1 MEELLKKARKVAS
14 QAEVFRLRSWNQSV
28 HFEANRVKQ
37 LDSRES
43 SGVALRIVS
52 NGNIGFSATTNLA
65 EVDNLVD
72 HALEVLPFGPEV
84 KLEFPGYRDFTPVD
98 IYDPDTESLP
108 LEEMIGLGQRLI
120 DRVRSHNS
128 DILCDAVVT
137 RNVGTVTILNS
148 QGGEA
153 TYTKSVFSIFV
164 EGTIIKGTDMLF
176 VGDGRSSCQP
186 VTEIGEIEDSV
197 RRQLEWSKRIVS
209 APVGQVPVIFTPR
222 GVAGAILPPLLA
234 GFSGRLV
241 LQKASPLTGKLGERL
256 LNQAINVWDDPTIP
270 FAPGSRMCDDEGV
283 PARRLPLVEDGTIT
297 NFLYDLQTASQAGEK
312 STGNAHRG
320 LSTWPAPGTS
330 LIVVKEG
337 NTSFQEMLSD
347 IKDGLIVERLLGA
360 GQSNIL
366 GGEFK
371 ANVLL
376 GYRVQNGEVV
386 GRVKNT
392 LISGNVYSTLQD
404 IQGLEKDAHWVG
416 GALKTPAIYCGN
428 VAVATK
434 D

>member
-176 VGDGRSSCQP
+176 VGDGGSSCQP

-416 GALKTPAIYCGN
+416 GALKTPAMYCGN

>member
-14 QAEVFRLRSWNQSV
+14 QAEVFRLHQWNQSV

-43 SGVALRIVS
+43 SGVALRIVK

-84 KLEFPGYRDFTPVD
+84 KLEFPSYKDFTPVD
-98 IYDPDTESLP
+98 VYDPDTESLP

-120 DRVRSHNS
+120 DGVRSHNT
-128 DILCDAVVT
+128 DMLCDAVVT
-137 RNVGTVTILNS
+137 KNVATVTILNS
-148 QGGEA
+148 QGGQA
-153 TYTKSVFSIFV
+153 TYTKSVSSVFV
-164 EGTIIKGTDMLF
+164 EGTIIKDTDMLF

-186 VTEIGEIEDSV
+186 VMEIGEIEDSV
-197 RRQLEWSKRIVS
+197 RRQLEWSKRIVP

-222 GVAGAILPPLLA
+222 GVAGALLPPLLA

-256 LNQAINVWDDPTIP
+256 LNHAVNVWDDATIP
-270 FAPGSRMCDDEGV
+270 YAPGSRMCDDEGV
-283 PARRLPLVEDGTIT
+283 PARRLPLVENGAIT
-297 NFLYDLQTASQAGEK
+297 NFLYDLQTASQAGVK
-312 STGNAHRG
+312 STGSAHRG

-330 LIVVKEG
+330 LIVLGEG
-337 NTSFQEMLSD
+337 NVSFQEMLSD

-392 LISGNVYSTLQD
+392 LISGNVYSVLQD
-404 IQGLEKDAHWVG
+404 VQGLEKDAHWVG

>member
-37 LDSRES
+37 LDSWES

>member
-84 KLEFPGYRDFTPVD
+84 KLEFPGYRDFPPVD